1 MPANRLSSLPQCWT
15 SPMRRRRDRSFSC
28 ASLFATES
36 FAARM
41 RPSAQPFRPPKGCR
55 RTRSSIAGVPSFSI
69 HLLLGSAGF
78 HQPPRYYE
86 EIRLLHGRRPVVVAS
101 FGSTAHGGPMQTSL
115 GNDTGC
121 PAAPAPITAPASS
134 GFWASRS
141 KTRWPGRPGLLRGSL
156 TFGAAVRLGLLPHT
170 ASRRQRWRLTT
181 AGTACSCLRLAVATT
196 SPREGLSPPI
206 QCPCQAHLR
215 SGYAL
220 SPERQRRRI
229 LFLVVALPCPRRIHP
244 AQGGQY
250 WTRKGVA
257 IGRDLTAKI
266 KIHHPSDDLGA
277 VLAATAHAGGSGKG
291 FLTQLSVAD
300 RVEAA
305 LTAADAPFRA
315 HGFNSTTQLTYSLG
329 AGGPAQSARHPI
341 R

>member
-1 MPANRLSSLPQCWT
+1 MSRRSRPHYHSGLEWILGVAFEDTLTRPARLAQGFTHVRCCGSPRASSP
-15 SPMRRRRDRSFSC
+15 
-28 ASLFATES
+28 
-36 FAARM
+36 
-41 RPSAQPFRPPKGCR
+41 
-55 RTRSSIAGVPSFSI
+55 
-69 HLLLGSAGF
+69 
-78 HQPPRYYE
+78 
-86 EIRLLHGRRPVVVAS
+86 HG
-101 FGSTAHGGPMQTSL
+101 L
-115 GNDTGC
+115 
-121 PAAPAPITAPASS
+121 AAPAL
-134 GFWASRS
+134 ASRDGRDCVQLPPARGCYHLAPRRTFTS
-141 KTRWPGRPGLLRGSL
+141 NPVPMPGTP
-156 TFGAAVRLGLLPHT
+156 
-170 ASRRQRWRLTT
+170 
-181 AGTACSCLRLAVATT
+181 
-196 SPREGLSPPI
+196 
-206 QCPCQAHLR
+206 
-215 SGYAL
+215 
-220 SPERQRRRI
+220 PERQRRRI
-229 LFLVVALPCPRRIHP
+229 LILVVALPCPRRIHP